1 MDKPEQE
8 TTKKVSSQASVI
20 LPTFCELFKSTAIHG
35 ALMGNLLNIR
45 EDLLSYKSEDDSLVQ
60 IVTQLITYSRDT
72 IKVYNIEQKSD
83 SSKTPGKKANSLR
96 VSLTHEIPLFG
107 EIQKVGIIYH
117 PEDGNKGY
125 LVVLF
130 SDHKVSQYTL

>member
-8 TTKKVSSQASVI
+8 SIKKTSQASVI

-72 IKVYNIEQKSD
+72 IKVYNIEQRND
-83 SSKTPGKKANSLR
+83 SSKTSGKKASSLKF
-96 VSLTHEIPLFG
+96 SLTHEIPLFG
-107 EIQKVGIIYH
+107 DIQKVGIIYH